1 MHGRGVPLNP
11 RAPTDAIA
19 YRLLNYRLLNYR
31 LLNYRAPIE
40 TMSWNASSLTW

>member
-31 LLNYRAPIE
+31 APIE

>member
-1 MHGRGVPLNP
+1 MHGRGVPLSP

-19 YRLLNYRLLNYR
+19 YG